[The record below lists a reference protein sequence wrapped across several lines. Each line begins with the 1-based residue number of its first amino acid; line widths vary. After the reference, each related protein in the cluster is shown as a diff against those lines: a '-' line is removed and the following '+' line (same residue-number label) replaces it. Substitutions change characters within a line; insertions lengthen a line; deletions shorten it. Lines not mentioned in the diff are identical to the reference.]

1 MYFQMAE
8 DEAQGI
14 ENDMPDLIQ
23 TDNAIVDELV
33 SQERID
39 AENERHWEGR
49 EGNRTLGKGGKQT
62 GNPKCRQMLMPKATA
77 IGNQRTSSSRSR
89 SRTQMPPA
97 RRTAQ
102 DVIQDRAFG
111 EDYHRDPS
119 PLAAPC
125 ATPLSPQ
132 EKNGLHQIIWL
143 VSTTRCTAAN
153 AMDPFH
159 LLAPTSFARIERAPQ
174 SGIASIAMAK
184 GLPEISGRE
193 HKWQPHEVGDE

>member
-77 IGNQRTSSSRSR
+77 IGNQRTSRSRSRSR
-89 SRTQMPPA
+89 SRTRSRTPMPPTRRLVRYGHPRPRFRRRLPSRSKSRRRAMRDAPVAAGKKRPAPNNLA
-97 RRTAQ
+97 RLDNSVHCCQCDGPISPARADQLRKDRTC
-102 DVIQDRAFG
+102 
-111 EDYHRDPS
+111 PS
-119 PLAAPC
+119 KWDC
-125 ATPLSPQ
+125 IHCHS
-132 EKNGLHQIIWL
+132 KRF
-143 VSTTRCTAAN
+143 TRNQRSRT
-153 AMDPFH
+153 
-159 LLAPTSFARIERAPQ
+159 
-174 SGIASIAMAK
+174 
-184 GLPEISGRE
+184 
-193 HKWQPHEVGDE
+193 